1 MRQPFKATST
11 KMTEEE
17 FLTAG
22 TADNTLPR
30 SKEKKESYKAYTV
43 TLPTTST
50 DAIKRAQL
58 RLLELG
64 NDKANRSDI
73 VRAALALIDKAS
85 DDVLIELINNAKA

>member
-1 MRQPFKATST
+1 MREPFKTKST

-22 TADNTLPR
+22 TADNTLR
-30 SKEKKESYKAYTV
+30 IKARKEAYKAYTV

-50 DAIKRAQL
+50 AAIKRAQL
-58 RLLELG
+58 RLMELG

-85 DDVLIELINNAKA
+85 DDVLVELINNAKA